1 MDGGCA
7 VGPNNQ
13 LLPLLE
19 ALNFA
24 AIKHRDQ
31 RRKDASKTPY
41 INHPIGVAHS
51 LAAEGGVSDL
61 ATLQVRTIQQWGT
74 IVPRLNLRTYHPYI
88 HRQRCCM
95 IQWKIQGH
103 SQRNWMFLEK
113 R

>member
-1 MDGGCA
+1 MQAYIYTGTGTGYEAKITQRKTRMMDDVSA

-51 LAAEGGVSDL
+51 LATEGGVTDL
-61 ATLQVRTIQQWGT
+61 ATLQVETI
-74 IVPRLNLRTYHPYI
+74 PP
-88 HRQRCCM
+88 
-95 IQWKIQGH
+95 
-103 SQRNWMFLEK
+103 
-113 R
+113 